1 MTPQL
6 LTNWPF
12 LAVTTLA
19 AVSLSAEVIPSP
31 LFSDGAVLQR
41 DQPVPVWGTARDG
54 EKVTVEF
61 ENQKLSTTAAG
72 GEWRVNLTP
81 LKAGGPFTMTITGD
95 NVITVND
102 LLVGDV
108 WLCSGQSNMHFR
120 MASVENSAQEIA
132 AANDPTLRFFNVPQ
146 QMEQSPT
153 TALQGAW
160 KPVSPETAGQ
170 CSAVA
175 YYFGRELQRKLGV
188 PIGLLISSVGGTR
201 IESWMRAETL
211 AATGESEAMVKKW
224 SDISPEEFKRIGAA
238 YSAFQYQR
246 DQVHPKAVKEAKAQ
260 GSPVPPAPVAPKIR
274 THDCPSA
281 LHNGM
286 IAPLQPFAIRGAIW
300 YQGESNSGQPGP
312 YQKLLPAM
320 IGDWRQ
326 VWGKD
331 MPFLFVQLAAYR
343 NTHPAFR
350 EAQHLIWQ
358 NTPRTAMVVTTDVG
372 TAENIHPTRKRPVG
386 ERLALA
392 ARALS
397 HGEKIVSSGPV
408 FKDIHIA
415 GNRATI
421 SFTHEGGGLIAKGGE
436 LQGFTL
442 AGNDEKFHPATA
454 VIQGNTVIVT
464 SDKVTHPAAVRYNWA
479 MMTEGN
485 LFNREDLPAAPFR
498 TDRPKDPSR

>member
-1 MTPQL
+1 MTTQPSPNWST
-6 LTNWPF
+6 LTITA
-12 LAVTTLA
+12 LATASLFADVT
-19 AVSLSAEVIPSP
+19 PNP

-41 DQPVPVWGTARDG
+41 DHPVPVWGTARDG

-61 ENQKLSTTAAG
+61 ENQKLGTTAADG
-72 GEWRVNLTP
+72 KWNVTLKP
-81 LKAGGPFTMTITGD
+81 LKAGGPFTMTLSGD
-95 NVITVND
+95 NVVTVKD

-120 MASVENSAQEIA
+120 MSGVENSTQEIA
-132 AANDPTLRFFNVPQ
+132 AADDPALRFFNVPQ
-146 QMEQSPT
+146 QMAQSPIT
-153 TALQGAW
+153 SLQGTW
-160 KPVSPETAGQ
+160 QPVSPQTAGE

-188 PIGLLISSVGGTR
+188 PVGLLISSVGGTR

-211 AATGESEAMVKKW
+211 AATGQSADLIKKW
-224 SDISPEEFKRIGAA
+224 SDISPGEFKRI
-238 YSAFQYQR
+238 SADYVSFQFQR
-246 DQVHPKAVKEAKAQ
+246 DRVYPKAVQEAKTRGA
-260 GSPVPPAPVAPKIR
+260 PVPPAPVAPKIR

-331 MPFLFVQLAAYR
+331 LPFLFVQLAAYR

-372 TAENIHPTRKRPVG
+372 NAANIHPTRKRPVG

-397 HGEKIVSSGPV
+397 HGENIVSSGPI
-408 FKDIHIA
+408 FKDLQIA
-415 GNRATI
+415 GNRATL
-421 SFTHEGGGLIAKGGE
+421 SFTHEGRGLIAKGGE

-442 AGNDEKFHPATA
+442 AGADGKFLPASA
-454 VIQGNTVIVT
+454 EIQGNTVIVT
-464 SDKVTHPAAVRYNWA
+464 SDQVTRPAAVRYNWA

-498 TDRPKDPSR
+498 TDRPTEPSR